1 MNHISYR
8 KYGLIIV
15 SMIGLCLFNAC
26 DDDEDNGIF
35 GNTTSSDE
43 SQKVYLSNGVAPMN
57 FMDMVVQFS
66 PSEIPDKVEYKVP
79 VRITSPSSTDITVTL
94 EMADLEA
101 VTTYNTVHGT
111 NYELPVEGTYEFTKN
126 TATIKAGQYVSEDFA
141 CLTLS
146 NFKAMNLYGKYL
158 FPVKLKEVSDDKVAL
173 STNMNQMYCA
183 LINNCIN
190 VDPGESE
197 LGDGQFIVDRDWYI
211 NSTPYSYDCGYLI
224 DGKDAN
230 VDKYDKWLVSGQNFA
245 LVFNF
250 KKEVTF
256 NGISMGTTTA
266 YSGEANVKNV
276 DIYTSENNIDWK
288 LIGSKLFPKPS
299 KIKNNIVKFY
309 IPITTQYLK
318 LYFPDS
324 WYYTSSYGG
333 EYTLGISEFN
343 LIEWPE

>member
-146 NFKAMNLYGKYL
+146 NFRAMNLYGKYL

-183 LINNCIN
+183 LVNNCTNI
-190 VDPGESE
+190 DPGESE
-197 LGDGQFIVDRDWYI
+197 LGDGQFIADRSWSID
-211 NSTPYSYDCGYLI
+211 STPFSYDNDNLL
-224 DGKDAN
+224 DGKDN
-230 VDKYDKWLVSGQNFA
+230 TKWYVSGKNFT

-250 KKEVTF
+250 KKEITFKGIAMRTVTAWY
-256 NGISMGTTTA
+256 GA
-266 YSGEANVKNV
+266 ANVKNV
-276 DIYTSENNIDWK
+276 DIYTSENNTDWQ
-288 LIGSKLFPKPS
+288 LLGSKSFLQPS
-299 KIKNNIVKFY
+299 EVKDNIVKFFT
-309 IPITTQYLK
+309 PVTTQYLK

-324 WYYTSSYGG
+324 WYFEPYYSD
-333 EYTLGISEFN
+333 YTLGISELN